1 MGKLFLQEVK
11 ENLSKEVGFSAFIY
25 LKGGRFVYDSEF
37 KEGCVGVISSELGQ
51 LFGGF
56 GEDVLASFG
65 NFPKVIQE
73 NNLDETKKDEISSQN
88 EEKKDKKPVKTL
100 RNRRTFRRKPGSK
113 YMRSKE
119 PEISIVFEEKARLFV
134 EERDA
139 FVSLVCDLIRARMC
153 YYALQNY
160 PDDLSDCA
168 FKNDLGLD
176 SMDEIEVI
184 MGIEKEVG
192 IRISGEL
199 EELMFSSYGVER
211 TANSMV
217 DYLIAE
223 MKKKL

>member
-11 ENLSKEVGFSAFIY
+11 ENLSNEAGFSAFIY

-37 KEGCVGVISSELGQ
+37 KEGCVGVISSEIGQ

-73 NNLDETKKDEISSQN
+73 NNLDETKKDEVSSQN
-88 EEKKDKKPVKTL
+88 EEEKDKKPVKTS
-100 RNRRTFRRKPGSK
+100 RTRKTFRRKPGST

-119 PEISIVFEEKARLFV
+119 PKISIVSKEKARLFV
-134 EERDA
+134 EDREK
-139 FVSLVCDLIRARMC
+139 FVSLVCDLIKARMC
-153 YYALQNY
+153 YYALQNC
-160 PDDLSDCA
+160 PDDLSDCDLT
-168 FKNDLGLD
+168 NDLGLD
-176 SMDEIEVI
+176 SLDEIEVI

-192 IRISGEL
+192 IEIPGEL

-223 MKKKL
+223 KKKKL